1 MASAAMLAPDKA
13 PQFLDSM
20 IKRNNVVIISAT
32 YCTFCT
38 RLKAL
43 FIEKQFRFVS
53 LEVDI
58 IPNGRALF
66 QEVQA
71 RTGVHTVP
79 QVFIKTKFAGGYDE
93 IIEMGKNGD
102 LEKLVGK
109 NTGTGAAKV

>member
-1 MASAAMLAPDKA
+1 MLAPDKA

-20 IKRNNVVIISAT
+20 LKRNPVVLISAT

-43 FIEKQFRFVS
+43 FIEKQIRFVS

-66 QEVQA
+66 AETQA
-71 RTGVHTVP
+71 RTSVHTVP
-79 QVFIKTKFAGGYDE
+79 QVFIHGKFAGGFDE
-93 IIEMGKNGD
+93 IIEMGKDGR
-102 LEKLVGK
+102 LEK
-109 NTGTGAAKV
+109 KVSKS

>member
-1 MASAAMLAPDKA
+1 MATSGMLAPEKA

-20 IKRNNVVIISAT
+20 LRRNVVVIISAT

-43 FIEKQFRFVS
+43 FIERKLRFVS

-71 RTGVHTVP
+71 RTSVHTVP
-79 QVFIKTKFAGGYDE
+79 QVFVRQKFVGGFDEVMELGKAGE
-93 IIEMGKNGD
+93 
-102 LEKLVGK
+102 LEKLAD
-109 NTGTGAAKV
+109 AAPTKA

>member
-1 MASAAMLAPDKA
+1 MATSGMLAPEKA

-20 IKRNNVVIISAT
+20 LRRNPVVLISAT

-43 FIEKQFRFVS
+43 FIEKKIRFIS

-66 QEVQA
+66 QEVQV
-71 RTGVHTVP
+71 RTSVHTVP
-79 QVFIKTKFAGGYDE
+79 QVFVKTKFAGGYDE
-93 IIEMGKNGD
+93 VMELGKNGQLD
-102 LEKLVGK
+102 KMVHG
-109 NTGTGAAKV
+109 N

>member
-1 MASAAMLAPDKA
+1 MLAPEKA

-20 IKRNNVVIISAT
+20 LRRNQVVLISAT

-43 FIEKQFRFVS
+43 FIEKGTRFVS

-66 QEVQA
+66 QEVQQ
-71 RTGVHTVP
+71 RTNVHTVP
-79 QVFIKTKFAGGYDE
+79 QVFIRGKFVGGFDEVMEQSKTGELDK
-93 IIEMGKNGD
+93 
-102 LEKLVGK
+102 KL
-109 NTGTGAAKV
+109 GAAA

>member
-1 MASAAMLAPDKA
+1 MATSGMLAPEKA

-20 IKRNNVVIISAT
+20 LKRNIVVLLSAT

-43 FIEKQFRFVS
+43 FIERKIRFVS

-71 RTGVHTVP
+71 RTSVHTVP
-79 QVFIKTKFAGGYDE
+79 QVFVRGKFIGGFDE
-93 IIEMGKNGD
+93 VMEMAREGNNNK
-102 LEKLVGK
+102 LEKLVNGQ
-109 NTGTGAAKV
+109 

>member
-1 MASAAMLAPDKA
+1 MLAPEKA

-20 IKRNNVVIISAT
+20 LRRNPVVLISAT

-43 FIEKQFRFVS
+43 FIEKKIRFIS

-66 QEVQA
+66 QEVQV
-71 RTGVHTVP
+71 RTSVHTVP
-79 QVFIKTKFAGGYDE
+79 QVFVKTKFAGGYDE
-93 IIEMGKNGD
+93 VMELGKNGQLD
-102 LEKLVGK
+102 KMVHG
-109 NTGTGAAKV
+109 N

>member
-1 MASAAMLAPDKA
+1 MLAPEKA

-20 IKRNNVVIISAT
+20 IRRNNVVIISAT

-66 QEVQA
+66 QEVQG

-79 QVFIKTKFAGGYDE
+79 QVYVKQKFIGGYDDV
-93 IIEMGKNGD
+93 IEMGKNGE

-109 NTGTGAAKV
+109 NTMTK